1 MDYAPIVTTALGV
14 VFILQIILIIQ
25 VSSLI
30 RRMKGR
36 KPEIPAT
43 KPFRKDRSRQEGK
56 KIKRQQT
63 VESKAPA
70 SSVEKSLRDI
80 NLRLKNAE
88 RDQERARKRLSTTDT
103 RSFKKKPAKEGI
115 QKSIKRREGG
125 RKKPNFREKSSFK
138 PRQERAPD
146 TFQSPPPVK
155 KEAPV
160 ELKKQAPIPAPQEV
174 ISTEPSFGRGS
185 KVTVKRRSL
194 DDEKAEPKISGEN
207 AGAIVENE
215 AQKDLAVV
223 EPEVQKDQDVS
234 FGRRS
239 R

>member
-30 RRMKGR
+30 KRMKGR
-36 KPEIPAT
+36 KPEIPAA
-43 KPFRKDRSRQEGK
+43 KPFRKDRSRQEGQ

-88 RDQERARKRLSTTDT
+88 RDQERARKRLSTADT

-115 QKSIKRREGG
+115 KKSIKRREGG
-125 RKKPNFREKSSFK
+125 RKKPNIREKTSFK

-155 KEAPV
+155 KEAPQD
-160 ELKKQAPIPAPQEV
+160 LIIQTPAPVSQSE
-174 ISTEPSFGRGS
+174 ISPEQGFGRGS
-185 KVTVKRRSL
+185 KITVERRNL
-194 DDEKAEPKISGEN
+194 ENGKTEEKIPDGQPS
-207 AGAIVENE
+207 
-215 AQKDLAVV
+215 AV
-223 EPEVQKDQDVS
+223 DVIETETEQNIS
-234 FGRRS
+234 FGRR
-239 R
+239 

>member
-30 RRMKGR
+30 KRMKGR
-36 KPEIPAT
+36 KPEIPAA
-43 KPFRKDRSRQEGK
+43 KPFRKDRSRQEGQ

-63 VESKAPA
+63 VELKAPA

-115 QKSIKRREGG
+115 KKSIKRREGG
-125 RKKPNFREKSSFK
+125 REKPNFREKSSFK

-146 TFQSPPPVK
+146 TIQSPPPVK
-155 KEAPV
+155 KEAPL
-160 ELKKQAPIPAPQEV
+160 ELKKQAPIPTSQDASSSEQ
-174 ISTEPSFGRGS
+174 SFGRGS

-194 DDEKAEPKISGEN
+194 DEEKAEPKISGEN
-207 AGAIVENE
+207 AGAVDETE
-215 AQKDLAVV
+215 AQK
-223 EPEVQKDQDVS
+223 EQNIS

-239 R
+239 H